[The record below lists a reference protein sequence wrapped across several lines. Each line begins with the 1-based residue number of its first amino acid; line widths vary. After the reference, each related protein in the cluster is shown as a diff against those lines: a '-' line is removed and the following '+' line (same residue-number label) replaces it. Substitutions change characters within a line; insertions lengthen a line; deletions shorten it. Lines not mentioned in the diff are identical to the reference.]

1 VVDESFACWL
11 VICPTEAVDKQRTYM
26 VRSTRMVGDLDDS
39 AVEAAFLY
47 SLLARNLGDCRCM
60 VDTLNFFK
68 VLTSIAAEQIT

>member
-1 VVDESFACWL
+1 
-11 VICPTEAVDKQRTYM
+11 
-26 VRSTRMVGDLDDS
+26 MVGDLDDS

>member
-1 VVDESFACWL
+1 
-11 VICPTEAVDKQRTYM
+11 
-26 VRSTRMVGDLDDS
+26 MVGDLDDS

-47 SLLARNLGDCRCM
+47 SRNLGDCRCM